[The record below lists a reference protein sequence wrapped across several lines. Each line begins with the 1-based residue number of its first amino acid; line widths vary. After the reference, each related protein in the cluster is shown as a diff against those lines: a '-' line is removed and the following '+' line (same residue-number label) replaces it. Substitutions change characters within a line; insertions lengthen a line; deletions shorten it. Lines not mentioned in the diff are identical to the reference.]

1 MRYALDEKLII
12 GEGMPESDLHI
23 PRWLLDQSQIFSVV
37 IVKWFAFLNK
47 RPQRGR
53 DGHCGNE
60 VGTLQRGIEIQ
71 IASHNSI
78 DLVGG
83 PSWP

>member
-1 MRYALDEKLII
+1 MRYACQEV
-12 GEGMPESDLHI
+12 EGTPEPALHI
-23 PRWLLDQSQIFSVV
+23 PKWPLDQSEYSV

-60 VGTLQRGIEIQ
+60 VGTLRRDRN
-71 IASHNSI
+71 IAR
-78 DLVGG
+78 
-83 PSWP
+83 